1 MSRSAYLATL
11 LAGFLIMVG
20 LALDSVARGST
31 PLSSRTVLSS
41 LAGRHAGVLNLPEVP
56 KHIRRIVVDLRV
68 PRILMALIVGAG
80 LAMVGAVLQTATRN
94 DLADPFL
101 FGLSSGASAGAVAV
115 ISLTGELFGIWTLPL
130 AALAGGLLSAV
141 VVLALVKKS
150 AGSGPEKLILA
161 GLAASF
167 LFGAVTHF
175 LVFAGDQRAAH
186 SVLFWTLGGMGLA
199 RWDNL
204 GLALTGLAGLA
215 LYGLARHRALDG
227 LLAGDEA
234 ASSLGLSPARLR
246 TEIFIVAALATA
258 CFVAL
263 TGVIGFV
270 GLMVPHLARSL
281 SGALHGRLLVLSAL
295 AGGILM
301 LASDLACRTLLGPQE
316 LPIGIATAALGG
328 IFVIYLVIRQ
338 SDYSTH

>member
-11 LAGFLIMVG
+11 LAGILIIAG
-20 LALDSVARGST
+20 LAFDSVARGST

-41 LAGRHAGVLNLPEVP
+41 VAGRHAAALNLPDVP
-56 KHIRRIVVDLRV
+56 AHIQRIVVDLRV

-80 LAMVGAVLQTATRN
+80 LAMVGVMLQTATRN

-115 ISLTGELFGIWTLPL
+115 ITLTGELFGIWTLPL

-141 VVLALVKKS
+141 VVLALVKKR

-167 LFGAVTHF
+167 LFGAITHF
-175 LVFAGDQRAAH
+175 LVFAGDQRAAYA
-186 SVLFWTLGGMGLA
+186 VLFWTLGGMGLA

-204 GLALTGLAGLA
+204 GLALFGLAAVA
-215 LYGLARHRALDG
+215 LYGVSRHHALDG

-234 ASSLGLSPARLR
+234 AASLGLQPARLR
-246 TEIFIVAALATA
+246 TEIFTVAAFATA

-281 SGALHGRLLVLSAL
+281 GGALHGRLLVLSAL
-295 AGGILM
+295 AGSILM
-301 LASDLACRTLLGPQE
+301 LASDLACRTLLSPQE

-328 IFVIYLVIRQ
+328 VFVIFLVVRKPGH
-338 SDYSTH
+338 STH